1 MIFNGAGADAKMTPG
16 LLVGRAGR
24 ELLQYFTLPTGQW
37 FAPGKLQRFVFGSGI
52 VGVAA
57 RIIPDCLIEPAHD
70 LAASRRF
77 FDEVQRAVLDGADRL
92 GDIALPRDHE
102 DRRGVLL
109 ALMLFPEIETGSAGD
124 MHVEQS
130 AGRRAVA
137 RESRQR
143 GAVREAKHPV
153 GPCRLRDA
161 KAITRRGLSG
171 GNEHVSARG

>member
-1 MIFNGAGADAKMTPG
+1 AQQRSLRAPERPARGSRRRRASPYAPDEIGRSSRAKLLHDARPMIFNGAGADAKMTPG

-24 ELLQYFTLPTGQW
+24 ELLQHFTLPTGQW

-57 RIIPDCLIEPAHD
+57 RISPDCLIEPAHD

-109 ALMLFPEIETGSAGD
+109 ALMLFSEIETGSAGD
-124 MHVEQS
+124 MHVDQS
-130 AGRRAVA
+130 
-137 RESRQR
+137 
-143 GAVREAKHPV
+143 V
-153 GPCRLRDA
+153 G
-161 KAITRRGLSG
+161 GQQ
-171 GNEHVSARG
+171 